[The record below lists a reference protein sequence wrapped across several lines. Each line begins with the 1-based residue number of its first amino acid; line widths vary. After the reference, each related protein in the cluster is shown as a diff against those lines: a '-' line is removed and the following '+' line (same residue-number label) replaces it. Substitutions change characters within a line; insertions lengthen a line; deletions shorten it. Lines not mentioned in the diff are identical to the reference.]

1 MDVFWFILDGEEKK
15 VCYRREMILNMTI
28 AANANRR
35 GRHIIPEVLT
45 KNVRVGFP
53 SASELDI
60 SLSDS
65 RIMRVDTAIKP
76 PAMTSVP
83 VTMVVVVT
91 VVTVVIIFF

>member
-1 MDVFWFILDGEEKK
+1 M
-15 VCYRREMILNMTI
+15 NTTI
-28 AANANRR
+28 EANANNR

-45 KNVRVGFP
+45 KDARVGFS
-53 SASELDI
+53 SASELNI

-65 RIMRVDTAIKP
+65 RIMRVNTAIKP

-91 VVTVVIIFF
+91 VVTVVIILSP